1 MSLKLKLAACVIGG
15 GPAGAATARRLAQL
29 GHSVVVV
36 EKQPFPRAHVGESIS
51 PGVLPLLDVLGIKER
66 IEQQAVLRPE
76 RILIFWPPSR
86 GYKPLGKVP
95 GFQVDR
101 AKFDAV
107 MLDSVREAGALVL
120 DGAQLVSSEQN
131 ISGNWDLTISWR
143 GELVS
148 AESRFV
154 VDATGRRSLMGG
166 RKQRYG
172 ARTFAL
178 WNYWRQCA
186 ISGSETR
193 VEAGAQQWYWGA
205 PLPDGSFN
213 ATVFI
218 DRDHLQRD
226 LRRLGGVERVYQHL
240 LAQSELLAACLDG
253 NPDGAARVCDATCY
267 FDRDPLERDVIK
279 VGEAL
284 FSIDPLS
291 SQGVQVALGTALHA
305 AAVVNTVLRRSE
317 NRKIADRFYRE
328 RQQEAVTVH
337 RSMAASLYLQVAR
350 ERPAQ
355 FWLERAQSEGIEN
368 RLTDAPSTTVS
379 GPLTGRMRLQL
390 ATEAQI
396 SSIACIDGDFIV
408 ERQGLVQPGLGRPT
422 VFLGDVAV
430 APLLHPLRTPLTV
443 DETLRVWSSNLPRQ
457 QMLPILNWFWENGVI
472 TEVN

>member
-36 EKQPFPRAHVGESIS
+36 EKQIFPRAHVGESIS

-66 IEQQAVLRPE
+66 VEEQAFLRPE
-76 RILIFWPPSR
+76 RVLIFWPPHR
-86 GYKPLGKVP
+86 GYKPLGPVP

-107 MLDSVREAGALVL
+107 MLDSVRETGALVL

-131 ISGNWDLTISWR
+131 IAGSWDLMISWR

-148 AESRFV
+148 AESSFV
-154 VDATGRRSLMGG
+154 VDATGRRSLMRS
-166 RKQRYG
+166 RKRRYG
-172 ARTFAL
+172 ARTVAL

-186 ISGSETR
+186 IGGSETR

-218 DRDHLQRD
+218 DRDQLQRD
-226 LRRLGGVERVYQHL
+226 LQRLGSVGRVYQHL
-240 LAQSELLAACLDG
+240 LTESELLAACLDG
-253 NPDGAARVCDATCY
+253 KPDGPARVCDATCY

-291 SQGVQVALGTALHA
+291 SQGVQAALGTALHA
-305 AAVVNTVLRRSE
+305 AAVVNTALRRSE

-355 FWLERAQSEGIEN
+355 FWLQRARIEGIDESM
-368 RLTDAPSTTVS
+368 TDAPPRTA
-379 GPLTGRMRLQL
+379 GRRPTGRKRLQL
-390 ATEAQI
+390 ATEVQI
-396 SSIACIDGDFIV
+396 LSIPCIDGDFIV
-408 ERQGLVQPGLGRPT
+408 ERQALVQPGLGRPT
-422 VFLGDVAV
+422 VFLCDVAV

-443 DETLRVWSSNLPRQ
+443 DETLRAWSRNLPRR

-472 TEVN
+472 TEVS